1 MMHGETAPWGCAWRN
16 VPPYIFFRSTS
27 PKPRQIWQSYDNQTS
42 RASGAFERRGFP
54 YLKTIKFR
62 CSSLVGRAGG
72 TCSKHTGEFH
82 SGNDREGNHRSR
94 LKIYKPH
101 GKYVAVT
108 TRRFVRFERQKIHTH
123 RPLNSYKLESKFR
136 HGVTI
141 TRERI
146 VSGVQLVVER
156 SLEESPVRPFFP
168 LSCH

>member
-1 MMHGETAPWGCAWRN
+1 MFHPTSSLEAS
-16 VPPYIFFRSTS
+16 PPNPGRSDKATTT
-27 PKPRQIWQSYDNQTS
+27 QTS

-123 RPLNSYKLESKFR
+123 RPLSSYKLESKFR